1 VGLARL
7 GVIGGSGVYG
17 LAGLENC
24 QEQEIATPWGAPSGK
39 VMTGEIAGAPIAFL
53 PRHGVGHVLA
63 PTEVPYL
70 SNLYALRMLGVERV
84 LSVSAVGSLCDAYAP
99 GDFVLPDQFVD
110 RTTQRRQTFFGDG
123 LVAHVPFSHPVSPS
137 MVQCMATVSQ
147 EFPVKMHEGGTYVTM
162 EGPQFSTLAESQLY
176 RSWGCKLIGMTNGTE
191 AKLAR
196 EAGMEFCTLAM
207 VTDYDCWHPSHGDVD
222 VAEVIAVAQKN
233 ASVVADLVRAAV
245 PSLCALGEST
255 WAHVLNDAVMTH
267 ADAIPEKVKKK
278 TAALFRDS

>member
-1 VGLARL
+1 MGLARL
-7 GVIGGSGVYG
+7 GVIGGSGVYD
-17 LAGLENC
+17 LAGLDNR
-24 QEQEIATPWGAPSGK
+24 QEQEISTPWGAPSGK
-39 VMTGEIAGAPIAFL
+39 VITGEVAGAPVVFL
-53 PRHGVGHVLA
+53 PRHGVGHVFT

-70 SNLYALRMLGVERV
+70 ANLYALRMLGVERV
-84 LSVSAVGSLCDAYAP
+84 LSVSAVGSLCDAYVP
-99 GDFVLPDQFVD
+99 GDFVFPNQFVD

-123 LVAHVPFSHPVSPS
+123 LVAHVPFAHPVSQP
-137 MVQCMATVSQ
+137 MVQCLIETSQ
-147 EFPVKMHEGGTYVTM
+147 AFPVKVHQGGAYVTM

-233 ASVVADLVRAAV
+233 ALAVEDLVRAAI

-255 WAHVLNDAVMTH
+255 WAHVLNGAVMTH
-267 ADAIPEKVKKK
+267 ADAIPEKMKKK